1 MSKLTVQGV
10 VHEILK
16 ADLNLSADDV
26 IQRAKARG
34 LRASD
39 AAIRSSAHN
48 VKSRLKRARDKAAP
62 AAARETAPPETPE
75 AAAPAAAVATAP
87 VAAAPATAGPS
98 ASPADLAAVLANV
111 AAVNRVVQ
119 ACGGVE
125 NARQAADAVRAC
137 GGVDAFLLHLDLL
150 AGLKNG

>member
-1 MSKLTVQGV
+1 VSKLTVQGV

-26 IQRAKARG
+26 IQKAKARG

-48 VKSRLKRARDKAAP
+48 VKSRLKRARAKASP
-62 AAARETAPPETPE
+62 ADARETAPPETPE

-87 VAAAPATAGPS
+87 VAAAPAPAGPS
-98 ASPADLAAVLANV
+98 MPPTDLAGGRATL

-119 ACGGVE
+119 ACGGV
-125 NARQAADAVRAC
+125 DV
-137 GGVDAFLLHLDLL
+137 FLLHLDLL